1 MIVTPSEEFLL
12 GFGLVWYLDND
23 IGSPVQNDSQ
33 TSIKAGRVWREHLSI
48 PSEFASHVYSAVISI
63 RRAWSPSEFASHV
76 YSAVISIRRAW
87 SPSWLLIWLI
97 SMYFPSIYYR
107 VTCYNPE
114 QCDVLT
120 RRKWT
125 EPYHLLLTAHKTF
138 CRRERMLAMLGWHAK
153 VGPTLSVPD
162 HSQRAHVNC
171 FD

>member
-1 MIVTPSEEFLL
+1 MAVPGTVIVTPSEEFLL

-63 RRAWSPSEFASHV
+63 RRAWSPS
-76 YSAVISIRRAW
+76 
-87 SPSWLLIWLI
+87 WLLIWLI
-97 SMYFPSIYYR
+97 SMYFPSIYYS

-120 RRKWT
+120 RRKRT

-138 CRRERMLAMLGWHAK
+138 CRRERMLAMLG
-153 VGPTLSVPD
+153 
-162 HSQRAHVNC
+162 
-171 FD
+171 

>member
-1 MIVTPSEEFLL
+1 MAVPGTVIVTPSEEFLL

-63 RRAWSPSEFASHV
+63 RRAWSPS
-76 YSAVISIRRAW
+76 
-87 SPSWLLIWLI
+87 WLLIWLI

-120 RRKWT
+120 RRKRT

-138 CRRERMLAMLGWHAK
+138 CRRERMLAMLG
-153 VGPTLSVPD
+153 
-162 HSQRAHVNC
+162 
-171 FD
+171 